1 MSFQVLTA
9 ICTAPLGLWLLAK
22 KLAETSK
29 FQVLGDMVTGVVTQE
44 KVVALTYDDGPNPPH
59 TNHLLEVLAEFQVKA
74 TFFVVGQEVERHG
87 DAAEAIAH
95 QGHELGNHSYSH
107 RRLIFTA
114 RNVIRAEINRT
125 DQLLKQLG
133 KASSRDRPIHFRSPY
148 GYKRLR
154 LPWVLS
160 RLKKTNVLWNVDP
173 RDYEASSTEA
183 IVESVVSQVQ
193 PGGIV
198 LLHDG
203 GGDRSLTVAATAQL
217 IPLLRAQ
224 GYRFATVSELLA
236 LRSG

>member
-1 MSFQVLTA
+1 MRFQALTA
-9 ICTAPLGLWLLAK
+9 ICIALLGLWLLAK

-29 FQVLGDMVTGVVTQE
+29 FQVLGDMVTGVVTPE
-44 KVVALTYDDGPNPPH
+44 KVVALTYDDGPNPLY
-59 TNHLLEVLAEFQVKA
+59 TNRLLEVLAEFQVKA
-74 TFFVVGQEVERHG
+74 TFFVVGQQVERHG
-87 DAAEAIAH
+87 EMAEAIAH

-107 RRLIFTA
+107 RRLISTA
-114 RNVIRAEINRT
+114 QKTIRAEIKRT
-125 DQLLKQLG
+125 DQLLRQLS
-133 KASSRDRPIHFRSPY
+133 KDLSIDRPIHFRSPY

-203 GGDRSLTVAATAQL
+203 GGDRSLTVSATAQI
-217 IPLLRAQ
+217 IPALRAQ